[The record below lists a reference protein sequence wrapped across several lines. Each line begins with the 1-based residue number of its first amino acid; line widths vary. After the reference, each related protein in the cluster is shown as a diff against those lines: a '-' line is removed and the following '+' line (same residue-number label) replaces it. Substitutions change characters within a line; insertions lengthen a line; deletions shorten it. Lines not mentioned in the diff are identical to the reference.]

1 VRKQNSKFSTAFITE
16 TGSELKNK
24 DYFGYME
31 LDDYACYVMADD
43 IEDLAD
49 CESSKEAVESIIS
62 KFLEKPSIS
71 AHALK
76 RYLKYANEV
85 LLKAEKYTKLR
96 ASIAVVVTDYKSI
109 RYAYAGNVRLKL
121 YRNNKPYIKT
131 SDTSVSADMVK
142 KETISEDVLSKHEE
156 RTNLYSYL
164 GSKSFRPEVSKKIKI
179 NDTDIVALYT
189 KGIWESLSEA
199 EIDKIFADT
208 DNEPKKTVE
217 EVEQGIL
224 NKQYKYLDNYSIAAI
239 FMDKVFIESDPTK
252 KKRIKKLIIAAII
265 VVLIICIA
273 LVVMFFYKKWK
284 KEKVE
289 DMNSDY
295 QKMLDYASLNNFIK
309 ADEKCTE
316 ALENAKKVRDRKKI
330 ELLNRYDTVLDSIIE
345 ADTKFDDKKYTEA
358 RTDYELILKELP
370 YIDNMGAEHIN
381 RRINFVI
388 SYNSVNALLEN
399 GDILLD
405 AGMYERARERFIE
418 AKKEARDSGYEEGK
432 VQAEAGLLKADE
444 ALKEGEAALKS
455 EAEDKAGKQMLGN
468 TSAASGDTA
477 LNDKDYNLAKTN
489 YETAKE
495 IYEGLGD
502 SEKVK
507 EIEEKLKNLET
518 KIKEKDEI
526 KQEALNYE
534 TAGNNADVAK
544 DYKLAK
550 ENFDYA
556 RRLYRNLD
564 MEVKVI
570 EMDKK
575 IEDIDKILKAEEES
589 KEKETQLSTQATT
602 QSTETIQSSDGES
615 SKNESSEVSTSKSQ
629 DE

>member
-1 VRKQNSKFSTAFITE
+1 MRKQNSKFSTAFITE
-16 TGSELKNK
+16 MGSELKNK

-96 ASIAVVVTDYKSI
+96 ASIVVVVTDYKSI

-239 FMDKVFIESDPTK
+239 FMDKVFIESDPAK

-265 VVLIICIA
+265 VVLIISIA

-284 KEKVE
+284 KEKIE

-295 QKMLDYASLNNFIK
+295 QKMLDYVELNNFIK

-316 ALENAKKVRDRKKI
+316 ALENAKKVRDREKI

-388 SYNSVNALLEN
+388 SYNSVNTLLEN

-444 ALKEGEAALKS
+444 ALKEGEAAAKS
-455 EAEDKAGKQMLGN
+455 EAEDKV
-468 TSAASGDTA
+468 ASGDTA

-518 KIKEKDEI
+518 KIKEKDDI
-526 KQEALNYE
+526 KTKALEYE
-534 TAGNNADVAK
+534 TVGNNADVTK

-589 KEKETQLSTQATT
+589 KEKEAQLSTQATT
-602 QSTETIQSSDGES
+602 QSTENIQSSES
-615 SKNESSEVSTSKSQ
+615 SKAESSEVSTSKSQ